1 MLATKDCNS
10 SIVKLVGFF
19 CDIGT
24 LCGVLKD
31 FHNVETEKMAE
42 VKLEENQFCSLKMTI
57 TAFLSID
64 FCQITGGYYN

>member
-19 CDIGT
+19 CDIDT
-24 LCGVLKD
+24 LCGVLTD

-42 VKLEENQFCSLKMTI
+42 VKLEENRFCTLKMKI
-57 TAFLSID
+57 TAFLSMI
-64 FCQITGGYYN
+64 FVK